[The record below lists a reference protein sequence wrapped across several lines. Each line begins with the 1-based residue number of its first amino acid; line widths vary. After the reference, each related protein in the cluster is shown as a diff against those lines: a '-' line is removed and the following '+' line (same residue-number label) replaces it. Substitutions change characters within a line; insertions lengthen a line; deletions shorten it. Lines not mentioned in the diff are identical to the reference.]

1 MFIIML
7 MVNMLNSVWFPFTR
21 ATCSSLGVIVPD
33 LFESTLSKNNLSL
46 SAPGMLGGGGAG
58 LLGLNPDMVAGGLG
72 DVWQGNNRLAP
83 QC

>member
-1 MFIIML
+1 
-7 MVNMLNSVWFPFTR
+7 
-21 ATCSSLGVIVPD
+21 
-33 LFESTLSKNNLSL
+33 L